1 MKIEYGFQTEEIRQF
16 PRMVIAG
23 VSFACNAKCIHCI
36 YEVFPETKS
45 KTSGDKAFMNL
56 YTFKKIAD
64 ECSKY
69 PHVLL
74 RLVGFGEPMLNPKFF
89 EMIEYAKGVGCNVG
103 IITNGVLLIR
113 EKAERL
119 LNSNIDAVDISVD
132 AYSKE
137 VYEKIRVGLDFDK
150 LKNNVKDLVSL
161 KNKMGKSTFIFC
173 SIVEQDE
180 VMHEL
185 KQALEYW
192 GKIADKAVSR
202 KFLTFGLF
210 DYDNKRKPYYGNRIP
225 CPLIFDRINV
235 DCNGVIR
242 LCGYDSF
249 GVTNLGSISD
259 SDSAIHDAW
268 HGKAMEDLRERH
280 LKGNFAETGLCQKCQ
295 DWPFHSWNINYM
307 QDSFKKVRR

>member
-1 MKIEYGFQTEEIRQF
+1 MEIEYGFQTEEIRQF

-103 IITNGVLLIR
+103 IITNGALLTR

-132 AYSKE
+132 AYTKE

-150 LKNNVKDLVSL
+150 LKNNVKDLISL
-161 KNKMGKSTFIFC
+161 RNKMGKSTFIF
-173 SIVEQDE
+173 V
-180 VMHEL
+180 
-185 KQALEYW
+185 ALLS
-192 GKIADKAVSR
+192 KMK
-202 KFLTFGLF
+202 
-210 DYDNKRKPYYGNRIP
+210 
-225 CPLIFDRINV
+225 
-235 DCNGVIR
+235 
-242 LCGYDSF
+242 
-249 GVTNLGSISD
+249 
-259 SDSAIHDAW
+259 
-268 HGKAMEDLRERH
+268 
-280 LKGNFAETGLCQKCQ
+280 
-295 DWPFHSWNINYM
+295 
-307 QDSFKKVRR
+307 